1 MKKLL
6 FVANHAGFF
15 LSHRLPIALAA
26 REHGWEV
33 YVATPRSKH
42 VPILLQHGLA
52 WHELRLSRSGLHPFE
67 ELRTLW
73 DLATLYRRVAPD
85 VVHHVTAK
93 PVLYGTFVARLTGV
107 PAVVNA
113 ISGLGIVFAAE
124 KSRKLRVLQRLVSIG
139 YGVALRHPRMR
150 VIFQNHEHRAAFL
163 ANRWIAAKDA
173 VLIAGAGVDM
183 QLFAP
188 TPHDTAGPVRVVLAT
203 RMLFTKGIAEFVEAA
218 QILRARGANV
228 QMILV
233 GEPDPA
239 NLGSVP
245 LETLQRWHDEGAI
258 VYRGRSE
265 EMPAV
270 FAEADIVALPTYYGE
285 GLPKVLIEAAAC
297 GLPIV
302 TTDWP
307 GCREVVRDGE
317 NGLLVPIRDPEK
329 LADAI
334 ERLARDPELRRAMG
348 ARGRARAVAEWSLES
363 VVAQTLALYDEVTFV
378 PREGGKELRA

>member
-1 MKKLL
+1 MRKLL

-15 LSHRLPIALAA
+15 LSHRLPIAAAA
-26 REHGWEV
+26 RDAGWDV
-33 YVATPRSKH
+33 HVATPRSKH
-42 VPILLQHGLA
+42 VPRLAENRLQ
-52 WHELRLSRSGLHPFE
+52 WHELQLSRAGLHPLE

-73 DLATLYRRVAPD
+73 ELAGLYRRVAPD
-85 VVHHVTAK
+85 VVHHVTSK

-113 ISGLGIVFAAE
+113 ISGMGIVFAGE
-124 KSRKLRVLQRLVSIG
+124 DSRRLRLLQRLVSLG
-139 YGVALRHPRMR
+139 YGAALRHPRMR
-150 VIFQNHEHRAAFL
+150 VIFQNSEHRAAFL
-163 ANRWIAAKDA
+163 GNGWIRLQDA

-183 QLFAP
+183 TEFAP
-188 TPHDTAGPVRVVLAT
+188 RPASVEPAGGPVRVICAT

-218 QILRARGANV
+218 RLLRARGANV
-228 QMILV
+228 RMELV

-239 NLGSVP
+239 NPGSVP
-245 LETLQRWHDEGAI
+245 LEALQRWHAEGVI

-265 EMPAV
+265 TMPAV
-270 FAEADIVALPTYYGE
+270 FAEADVVALPTYYGE

-317 NGLLVPIRDPEK
+317 NGLLVPIRDAAA

-348 ARGRARAVAEWSLES
+348 ARGREKALASWSVES
-363 VVAQTLALYDEVTFV
+363 VVAQTLALYREV
-378 PREGGKELRA
+378 AA

>member
-15 LSHRLPIALAA
+15 ISHRLPLAIAA
-26 REHGWEV
+26 REHGWDV
-33 YVATPRSKH
+33 HVATPQSKH
-42 VPILLQHGLA
+42 VPRLLQHGLT
-52 WHELRLSRSGLHPFE
+52 WHELRLSRAGLHPAE

-73 DLATLYRRVAPD
+73 ELATLYRRLTPD
-85 VVHHVTAK
+85 VVHHVTSK

-107 PAVVNA
+107 RSVVNA
-113 ISGLGIVFAAE
+113 ISGMGIVFAGE
-124 KSRKLRVLQRLVSIG
+124 HSRRLRLLQRLVSIG
-139 YGVALRHPRMR
+139 YRMALRHPHMR
-150 VIFQNHEHRAAFL
+150 VIFQNEEHRAAFL
-163 ANRWIAAKDA
+163 ANGWIRPKEA

-183 QLFAP
+183 QTFAP
-188 TPHDTAGPVRVVLAT
+188 TPRPDGGGPVRVVLAT

-218 QILRARGANV
+218 RLLRARGANV
-228 QMILV
+228 RMSLV

-239 NLGSVP
+239 NPGSVP
-245 LETLQRWHDEGAI
+245 LETLQRWHDEGAV

-270 FAEADIVALPTYYGE
+270 FAEADVVTLPTYYGE

-307 GCREVVRDGE
+307 GCREVVRDGV
-317 NGLLVPIRDPEK
+317 NGLLVPIRDAAK
-329 LADAI
+329 LAGAI
-334 ERLARDPELRRAMG
+334 ERLSRDPELRRSMG
-348 ARGRARAVAEWSLES
+348 ARGREMAVASWSLES
-363 VVAQTLALYDEVTFV
+363 VVARTMALYGEMV
-378 PREGGKELRA
+378 